1 MAWFNFLDKNCNDY
15 GIVVEKYPSLF
26 IPVKSFEKV
35 NIAGNDKAEYREGT
49 YEPIT
54 LSIEC
59 YLKDRSPQKIRE
71 ISKWLNSKSE
81 GKLILGN
88 DPNFYYNARIINAI
102 PINKVINLFGRF
114 VIQFECEPFV
124 YSLEEEVITITTNT
138 EIENKGITVS
148 KPIYKLYGNGEA
160 KIKVNDKEVTLY
172 GVGNYIEIDTELM
185 ECYKDNTSLNTS
197 MNGNYTSLWL
207 NEGINNIEFTG
218 ASKIEITPNWRY

>member
-88 DPNFYYNARIINAI
+88 DPNFYYNARIVNAI

-114 VIQFECEPFV
+114 IIQFECEPFV
-124 YSLEEEVITITTNT
+124 YSLEEEVITITSNT

-148 KPIYKLYGNGEA
+148 KPIYKVYGSGEA
-160 KIKVNDKEVTLY
+160 KIKVNGKEITLY

-185 ECYKDNTSLNTS
+185 ECYKDNISLNAS

-218 ASKIEITPNWRY
+218 ASKIEITPKWRY

>member
-1 MAWFNFLDKNCNDY
+1 MAWFNFLGKNCSDY

-59 YLKDRSPQKIRE
+59 YLKDRSPQKVRE

-124 YSLEEEVITITTNT
+124 YSLEEEVITITSNT

-148 KPIYKLYGNGEA
+148 KPIYKVYGSGA
-160 KIKVNDKEVTLY
+160 TLKINNKEFNIYSIND
-172 GVGNYIEIDTELM
+172 YIEIDTELM
-185 ECYKDNTSLNTS
+185 ECYKENIS
-197 MNGNYTSLWL
+197 MNTNVKGNYTDLWL
-207 NEGINNIEFTG
+207 EEGKNTIEISG
-218 ASKIEITPNWRY
+218 ATKVEITPKWRY

>member
-1 MAWFNFLDKNCNDY
+1 MAWFNFLDKNCNDF

-26 IPVKSFEKV
+26 IPVKTFEKV
-35 NIAGNDKAEYREGT
+35 NIAGNDKAEYRAGT

-114 VIQFECEPFV
+114 VIQFECEPFM
-124 YSLEEEVITITTNT
+124 YNLEEEVITITTNT
-138 EIENKGITVS
+138 EIENKGITIS
-148 KPIYKLYGNGEA
+148 KPIYKVYGSGA
-160 KIKVNDKEVTLY
+160 TLKVNNKEFNIY
-172 GVGNYIEIDTELM
+172 SINDYIEIDTELM
-185 ECYKDNTSLNTS
+185 ECYKENIS
-197 MNGNYTSLWL
+197 MNTNVKGNYTDLWL
-207 NEGINNIEFTG
+207 EEGKNTIEISG
-218 ASKIEITPNWRY
+218 ATKVEITPNWRY

>member
-1 MAWFNFLDKNCNDY
+1 MSWFNFLDKNCNDF

-26 IPVKSFEKV
+26 IPVKTFEKV
-35 NIAGNDKAEYREGT
+35 NIAGNDKAEYREGI

-59 YLKDRSPQKIRE
+59 YLKNRSPQKVRE

-114 VIQFECEPFV
+114 IIQFECEPFV

-138 EIENKGITVS
+138 EIENKGISVS
-148 KPIYKLYGNGEA
+148 KPIYKVYGSGA
-160 KIKVNDKEVTLY
+160 TLKINNKEFKIY
-172 GVGNYIEIDTELM
+172 SIDNYIEIDTELM
-185 ECYKDNTSLNTS
+185 ECYKDNVS
-197 MNGNYTSLWL
+197 MNTNVQGNYTDLWL
-207 NEGINNIEFTG
+207 KEGKNTIEIGG
-218 ASKIEITPNWRY
+218 ATKVEITPKWRY

>member
-1 MAWFNFLDKNCNDY
+1 MSWFNFLDKNCNDF

-124 YSLEEEVITITTNT
+124 YSLEEEVITITANT

-148 KPIYKLYGNGEA
+148 KPIYKVYGSGEA
-160 KIKVNDKEVTLY
+160 KIKVNGKEVILY
-172 GVGNYIEIDTELM
+172 GVGGYIEIDTELM
-185 ECYKDNTSLNTS
+185 ECYRDNISLNTS

-218 ASKIEITPNWRY
+218 ASKIEMIPKWRY

>member
-1 MAWFNFLDKNCNDY
+1 MAWFNFLDKNCNDF

-35 NIAGNDKAEYREGT
+35 NIAGNDKAEYRAGT

-88 DPNFYYNARIINAI
+88 EPNFYYNARIINAI
-102 PINKVINLFGRF
+102 PINKVVNLFGRF
-114 VIQFECEPFV
+114 IIQFECEPFV
-124 YSLEEEVITITTNT
+124 YSLEEEVITITKNT

-148 KPIYKLYGNGEA
+148 KPIYKVYGSGA
-160 KIKVNDKEVTLY
+160 TLKVNNKEFNIY
-172 GVGNYIEIDTELM
+172 SINDYIEIDTELM
-185 ECYKDNTSLNTS
+185 ECYKDNVSMNTNV
-197 MNGNYTSLWL
+197 NGNYTDLWL
-207 NEGINNIEFTG
+207 KEGKNTIEING
-218 ASKIEITPNWRY
+218 ASKVEITPKWRY

>member
-1 MAWFNFLDKNCNDY
+1 MAWFNFLDKNCNDF

-35 NIAGNDKAEYREGT
+35 SIAGNDKAEYREGT
-49 YEPIT
+49 YEPII

-81 GKLILGN
+81 GKLILGS

-114 VIQFECEPFV
+114 VIQFECEPFM
-124 YSLEEEVITITTNT
+124 YNLEEEVITITSNT

-148 KPIYKLYGNGEA
+148 KPIYKVYGSGA
-160 KIKVNDKEVTLY
+160 TLKVNNKEFNIY
-172 GVGNYIEIDTELM
+172 SINDYIEIDTELM
-185 ECYKDNTSLNTS
+185 ECYKENIS
-197 MNGNYTSLWL
+197 MNTNVKGNYTDLWL
-207 NEGINNIEFTG
+207 KEGKNTIEISG
-218 ASKIEITPNWRY
+218 ANKIEITPKWRY

>member
-1 MAWFNFLDKNCNDY
+1 MAWFNFLDKNCNDF

-59 YLKDRSPQKIRE
+59 YLKDRSPQKIRD

-114 VIQFECEPFV
+114 IIQFECEPFV
-124 YSLEEEVITITTNT
+124 YSLEEEVITITSNT

-148 KPIYKLYGNGEA
+148 KPIYKVYGSGA
-160 KIKVNDKEVTLY
+160 TLKVNNKEFNIY
-172 GVGNYIEIDTELM
+172 SINDYIEIDTELM
-185 ECYKDNTSLNTS
+185 ECYKENIS
-197 MNGNYTSLWL
+197 MNTNVKGNYTDLWL
-207 NEGINNIEFTG
+207 KEGKNTIEING
-218 ASKIEITPNWRY
+218 ASKVEITPKWRY

>member
-1 MAWFNFLDKNCNDY
+1 MSWFNFLDKNCNDF

-26 IPVKSFEKV
+26 IPVKTFEKV
-35 NIAGNDKAEYREGT
+35 NIAGNDKAEYREGI

-81 GKLILGN
+81 GKLIIGN

-102 PINKVINLFGRF
+102 PITKVINLFGRF
-114 VIQFECEPFV
+114 VIQFECEPFM
-124 YSLEEEVITITTNT
+124 YNLEEEVITITANT

-148 KPIYKLYGNGEA
+148 KPVYKVYGNGEA
-160 KIKVNDKEVTLY
+160 KIKVNGKEVTLY
-172 GVGNYIEIDTELM
+172 GVSNYIEIDTELM
-185 ECYKDNTSLNTS
+185 ECYRDNISLNTS
-197 MNGNYTSLWL
+197 MSGNYTSLWL
-207 NEGINNIEFTG
+207 NEGINNIEFAG
-218 ASKIEITPNWRY
+218 ASKIEITPKWRY

>member
-1 MAWFNFLDKNCNDY
+1 MSWFNFLDKNCNNF

-35 NIAGNDKAEYREGT
+35 NIAGNDKAEYRAGT

-81 GKLILGN
+81 GKLIIGN
-88 DPNFYYNARIINAI
+88 HPNFYYNARIINAI

-124 YSLEEEVITITTNT
+124 YSLEEEVITITSNT
-138 EIENKGITVS
+138 EIENKGITIS
-148 KPIYKLYGNGEA
+148 KPIYKVYGSNA
-160 KIKVNDKEVTLY
+160 TLKVNNKEFNIYSINDYV
-172 GVGNYIEIDTELM
+172 EIDTELM
-185 ECYKDNTSLNTS
+185 ECYKNNVSMNTNV
-197 MNGNYTSLWL
+197 NGNYTDLWL
-207 NEGINNIEFTG
+207 KEGKNIIEISG
-218 ASKIEITPNWRY
+218 ATKVEITPKWRY

>member
-1 MAWFNFLDKNCNDY
+1 MAWFNFLDKNCSDF

-26 IPVKSFEKV
+26 IPVKTFEKV
-35 NIAGNDKAEYREGT
+35 NIAGNDKVEYRAGT

-81 GKLILGN
+81 GKLIIGN

-148 KPIYKLYGNGEA
+148 KPIYKVYGSGA
-160 KIKVNDKEVTLY
+160 TLKVNNKEFNIY
-172 GVGNYIEIDTELM
+172 SINDYIEIDTELM
-185 ECYKDNTSLNTS
+185 ECYKENIS
-197 MNGNYTSLWL
+197 MNTNVKGNYTDLWL
-207 NEGINNIEFTG
+207 KEGKNTIEISG
-218 ASKIEITPNWRY
+218 ASKVEITPKWRY

>member
-35 NIAGNDKAEYREGT
+35 NIAGNDKAEYRAGT

-148 KPIYKLYGNGEA
+148 KPIYKVYGSGA
-160 KIKVNDKEVTLY
+160 TLKVNNKEFNIY
-172 GVGNYIEIDTELM
+172 SINDYIEIDTELM
-185 ECYKDNTSLNTS
+185 ECYKENIS
-197 MNGNYTSLWL
+197 MNTNVKGNYTDLWL
-207 NEGINNIEFTG
+207 EEGKNTIEISG
-218 ASKIEITPNWRY
+218 ATKVEITPKWRY

>member
-35 NIAGNDKAEYREGT
+35 NIAGNDKVEYREGT

-81 GKLILGN
+81 GKLILGS

-114 VIQFECEPFV
+114 VIQFECEPFM
-124 YSLEEEVITITTNT
+124 YNLEEEVITITSNT

-148 KPIYKLYGNGEA
+148 KPIYKVYGSGA
-160 KIKVNDKEVTLY
+160 TLKVNNKEFNIY
-172 GVGNYIEIDTELM
+172 SINDYIEIDTELM
-185 ECYKDNTSLNTS
+185 ECYKENIS
-197 MNGNYTSLWL
+197 MNTNVKGNYTDLWL
-207 NEGINNIEFTG
+207 KEGKNTIEISG
-218 ASKIEITPNWRY
+218 ANKIEITPKWRY

>member
-1 MAWFNFLDKNCNDY
+1 MSWFNFLDKNCNDY

-26 IPVKSFEKV
+26 IPVKTFEKV

-114 VIQFECEPFV
+114 IIQFECEPFV
-124 YSLEEEVITITTNT
+124 YSLEEEVITITSNT

-148 KPIYKLYGNGEA
+148 KPIYKVYGSGA
-160 KIKVNDKEVTLY
+160 TLKVNNKEFNIY
-172 GVGNYIEIDTELM
+172 SINDYIEIDTELM
-185 ECYKDNTSLNTS
+185 ECYKENIS
-197 MNGNYTSLWL
+197 MNTNVKGNYTDLWL
-207 NEGINNIEFTG
+207 KEGKNTIEING
-218 ASKIEITPNWRY
+218 ASKVEITPKWRY

>member
-1 MAWFNFLDKNCNDY
+1 MSWFNFLDKNCNDY

-88 DPNFYYNARIINAI
+88 DSNFYYNARIVNAI
-102 PINKVINLFGRF
+102 PINIVINLFGRF
-114 VIQFECEPFV
+114 IIQFECEPFV

-138 EIENKGITVS
+138 TIENKGITVS
-148 KPIYKLYGNGEA
+148 KPIYKVYGSGSL
-160 KIKVNDKEVTLY
+160 KVNNKEFNIYNVNEY
-172 GVGNYIEIDTELM
+172 VEIDTELM
-185 ECYKDNTSLNTS
+185 ECYKDNISMNTNV
-197 MNGNYTSLWL
+197 NGNYTDLWL
-207 NEGINNIEFTG
+207 KEGNNIIEISG
-218 ASKIEITPNWRY
+218 ATKVEITPKWRY

>member
-1 MAWFNFLDKNCNDY
+1 MAWFNFLDKNSNDFD
-15 GIVVEKYPSLF
+15 IVVEKYPEF
-26 IPVKSFEKV
+26 YIPVKSFDKV
-35 NIAGNDKAEYREGT
+35 SIAGNDKAEYREGI
-49 YEPIT
+49 YEPII
-54 LSIEC
+54 LSFEC

-81 GKLILGN
+81 GKLIIGN

-148 KPIYKLYGNGEA
+148 KPIYKVYGNGEA
-160 KIKVNDKEVTLY
+160 KIKVNGSEVTLY

-185 ECYKDNTSLNTS
+185 ECYKDNISLNTS
-197 MNGNYTSLWL
+197 MSGNYSSLWL
-207 NEGINNIEFTG
+207 NEDINNIEFTG
-218 ASKIEITPNWRY
+218 ASKIEITPKWRY

>member
-114 VIQFECEPFV
+114 IIQFECEPFV

-148 KPIYKLYGNGEA
+148 KPIYKIYGNGEA
-160 KIKVNDKEVTLY
+160 KIKVNGSEVTLY
-172 GVGNYIEIDTELM
+172 GISDYIEIDTELM
-185 ECYKDNTSLNTS
+185 ECYKDNMSLNTS
-197 MNGNYTSLWL
+197 MSGNYTSLWL

-218 ASKIEITPNWRY
+218 ASKIETIPKWRY